1 MKPEVPRVPVSVLA
15 VPVPEAWVWEEA
27 VFPSSSLL
35 PSSSVL
41 LLD

>member
-1 MKPEVPRVPVSVLA
+1 MKPEVPWVPVSVLA
-15 VPVPEAWVWEEA
+15 VPVPVAWVWEEA
-27 VFPSSSLL
+27 VFPPSSLL